1 VIDYTARLTSLMEDI
16 VQRVPA
22 LGFIDMGEVL
32 VFARHGRRGAGG
44 ALATC
49 HTLGAPAGGPDRYAW
64 VDRRTRRVVRQSEWF
79 VVRVPEVR
87 IAGRAVRHLISFAL
101 PRFCE
106 QTLDGAAK
114 HGHYPEGPPW
124 LAKLDTVVHE
134 LYHIDPGMGGIRRAA
149 RADGT
154 VSRHA
159 HGPDFYRRVAA
170 LVRAYLATRPDPSM
184 LDFLACDYRE
194 LARRHGAVIG
204 RTFRNYPSFPQ
215 PYLDPVDGPAPA
227 PGVALVRLRK
237 HRQPARYAEGD
248 LRRRRFMARG
258 RPVPLD
264 EQSGGS
270 RGHDLVADGQGSL
283 PLFRYLNTRR
293 TDTTREAQ

>member
-1 VIDYTARLTSLMEDI
+1 MIDYTARLTTLMEDI

-22 LGFIDMGEVL
+22 LGFIDMRDVL

-49 HTLGAPAGGPDRYAW
+49 HTLGSPAQGPDRYAW

-87 IAGRAVRHLISFAL
+87 IAGRAIRHLISFAL

-106 QTLDGAAK
+106 QTLNDAGK
-114 HGHYPEGPPW
+114 HGRYPEGAPW
-124 LAKLDTVVHE
+124 LAKLDTVIHE
-134 LYHIDPGMGGIRRAA
+134 LYHIDPGAGGIRRAA

-154 VSRHA
+154 VSRRA
-159 HGPDFYRRVAA
+159 HGPDFHRRVAA
-170 LVRAYLATRPDPSM
+170 LARAYLATRPDPSL
-184 LDFLACDYRE
+184 LDFLACDSRE
-194 LARRHGAVIG
+194 LARRHGGVTG

-227 PGVALVRLRK
+227 PGVALVRLPK

-258 RPVPLD
+258 RPVLLD
-264 EQSGGS
+264 EPEGGS
-270 RGHDLVADGQGSL
+270 PCPGLDAEGDGSL

-293 TDTTREAQ
+293 TDATREAQ